1 MPIFSASQIGGA
13 LAAFIVLTPATVGA
27 ADQPPPYPSATEAYR
42 QGASFM
48 KSGEMASAVP
58 ALEYAA
64 TRGVL
69 GANYCATTGPG
80 ESGRFCGRVS

>member
-1 MPIFSASQIGGA
+1 MPKFSASQIGGA

-58 ALEYAA
+58 ALEVHESDE
-64 TRGVL
+64 VL
-69 GANYCATTGPG
+69 SALNW
-80 ESGRFCGRVS
+80 RVPFS